1 MAEAVDDAIAR
12 LGRHR
17 AVARVGTPSTA
28 GGLTEVEVD
37 IRVELPSR
45 SRHEGQS
52 ATGVREVETCTF
64 VFKSDWPLS
73 APRPFLRADF
83 PLDLP
88 HINAHRPG
96 QAVSP
101 CIFEGSLDELM
112 HRFGVDAVVDQ
123 LVDWLHKAASGTL
136 IDLSQGWE
144 PARRD
149 SCPSTIVFSAEQVAA
164 LAPLDGSL
172 VAINAGYVAIDGG
185 ISALVDPNL
194 VPVPEPAFDQQAH
207 QKDDLKW
214 ASGRAAVFVA
224 RAPLQ
229 NGQPQIFSRY
239 QPESVA
245 EFESLLVRA
254 ADLGIDRN
262 ALAKALDDYYGRAIL
277 VAKQNPR
284 TWSYG
289 LYAVVILAVQRPAS
303 LVGAPGRSIELL
315 PYVVRYEIDP
325 KDLFRRAATVH
336 PAFHAHALSPELLA
350 RTSGLAGAAVSQ
362 PITVLG
368 CGSLGSKISL
378 HLGRAGFGN
387 MSFVDNEALSPHN
400 SARHALLDYP
410 TALVPKRKADLMRE
424 TFTQLSHAGARA
436 FDMDA
441 VTVLCNPAKFVEV
454 VPEGT
459 VLVLDA
465 TASLKVLAV
474 QALSP
479 LLASTGARLA
489 RTLMYGQG
497 RCAVLA
503 LEGHQRAV
511 TTDDLSALLFERC
524 RWDTQL
530 RAALKGTSSELTQVF
545 VGDNCRS
552 LTAPISDATVSRS
565 AALVAMQIER
575 WLAHGLPEVGQ
586 LGVGTEQDD
595 RIGMNWSLVS
605 QEATMVLPVTDD
617 GGWTVRVLA
626 GVRDYINADAARW
639 GSYETGGALIGHVSH
654 EARTIVVAGLVQ
666 ASADSYRGPSRFVL
680 GTEDLKRN
688 LRQAHEDSLGYLAF
702 VGTWHT
708 HPQGGTHSGI
718 DRATL
723 GWLAEEFEGL
733 PAVSL
738 IWTPNSF
745 ICVVDRR

>member
-17 AVARVGTPSTA
+17 AVARVGSPSTA

-239 QPESVA
+239 QPETVA

-441 VTVLCNPAKFVEV
+441 VTVLGNPAKFVEV

-503 LEGHQRAV
+503 L
-511 TTDDLSALLFERC
+511 
-524 RWDTQL
+524 
-530 RAALKGTSSELTQVF
+530 
-545 VGDNCRS
+545 
-552 LTAPISDATVSRS
+552 
-565 AALVAMQIER
+565 
-575 WLAHGLPEVGQ
+575 
-586 LGVGTEQDD
+586 
-595 RIGMNWSLVS
+595 
-605 QEATMVLPVTDD
+605 
-617 GGWTVRVLA
+617 
-626 GVRDYINADAARW
+626 
-639 GSYETGGALIGHVSH
+639 
-654 EARTIVVAGLVQ
+654 
-666 ASADSYRGPSRFVL
+666 
-680 GTEDLKRN
+680 
-688 LRQAHEDSLGYLAF
+688 
-702 VGTWHT
+702 
-708 HPQGGTHSGI
+708 
-718 DRATL
+718 
-723 GWLAEEFEGL
+723 
-733 PAVSL
+733 
-738 IWTPNSF
+738 
-745 ICVVDRR
+745 